1 MEANNF
7 NAVYGSCF
15 RAGNF
20 SGSPLWH
27 RRLQAATSR
36 WPIAFDP
43 EGLPLDQG
51 VSLNCGIRFSRA
63 IPFAIVNL
71 TPNGI
76 CWQHIFPLVLRL
88 SKTNSRLQHG
98 LFGRTTLALG
108 RRIRL
113 RFSVWS
119 ARNAFAVA
127 QSDLT
132 FPGEINRLAEDP
144 RGLLRRM
151 KAG

>member
-15 RAGNF
+15 RAGGF

-51 VSLNCGIRFSRA
+51 VSLNCGIRVLTTNQPRTEAFAAAAIFDSRRRDRASHSIA
-63 IPFAIVNL
+63 I
-71 TPNGI
+71 
-76 CWQHIFPLVLRL
+76 
-88 SKTNSRLQHG
+88 
-98 LFGRTTLALG
+98 RTTASNKPPALT
-108 RRIRL
+108 IQV
-113 RFSVWS
+113 RF
-119 ARNAFAVA
+119 A
-127 QSDLT
+127 
-132 FPGEINRLAEDP
+132 
-144 RGLLRRM
+144 
-151 KAG
+151 